1 MQVASLLG
9 SITRTMSRNRVRA
22 LLMMA
27 GVAVGI
33 AALMTLTSVG
43 KSTRRETMKK
53 FRNMLGTSDTIIVRP
68 GSAKSRGMVSLAN
81 AEPTLKFNDA
91 EAISGL
97 PTVRRVAELQNAFDV
112 DVTYRDRTRT
122 PAIFGVSPNWLDI
135 RGDELA
141 AGAFITSEDDR
152 AMARVAVLGADARR
166 DLFPDD
172 DPLGKTIRIGDVPF
186 VVTGVLAPRGA
197 GPGGG
202 SLDNLVLIPVSTA
215 SKRLFNRDFLTMLIV
230 QIGDPNR
237 PDAAVNQIHDLLRSR
252 HHLPK
257 DALDDFTETSPAAI
271 MAQVTALGGTLRK
284 LLLIL
289 SILSTL
295 IGGVVILTL
304 TLIAVSERRRE
315 IGLRRAVGAAQ
326 SGVLIQFLLEATA
339 ISFAGGVIGLAL
351 GVAGTQF
358 VSRWQHLPLF
368 VDARMIALCC
378 LISLVV
384 GLGAGVYPAWKAS
397 RLDPVEA
404 LRG

>member
-1 MQVASLLG
+1 MHLASLLG
-9 SITRTMSRNRVRA
+9 SITRTLSRNRVRA
-22 LLMMA
+22 LLMMS

-33 AALMTLTSVG
+33 AMLTTSASVG
-43 KSTRRETMKK
+43 ESTRRETMKK

-91 EAISGL
+91 EAISRL
-97 PTVRRVAELQNAFDV
+97 PAVRRVAELQNAFDV
-112 DVTYRDRTRT
+112 DVTHRDRTRT
-122 PAIFGVSPNWLDI
+122 PAVFGVSSNWLDI

-141 AGAFITSEDDR
+141 AGAFLTNEDDR

-202 SLDNLVLIPVSTA
+202 SLDNLVLIPVNTA

-237 PDAAVNQIHDLLRSR
+237 PDQAINQIRDLLRSR

-271 MAQVTALGGTLRK
+271 TAQVTALGGTLSK

-295 IGGVVILTL
+295 IGGIVILTL

-339 ISFAGGVIGLAL
+339 ISFAGGVIGLAV

-368 VDARMIALCC
+368 VDARMIAFSC
-378 LISLVV
+378 LISVVV
-384 GLGAGVYPAWKAS
+384 GLGAGLYPAWKAS